1 MKKLLLSVI
10 IGSASFASFAQTAVG
25 TYVNNFT
32 LTDINGTVHNLY
44 DYTDAGKMVVI
55 DVSATW
61 CGPCWSYHGTGA
73 LNDFYLA
80 HGPSGADDAMVFFV
94 EGDASTTS
102 ADLNGTGTNT
112 QGDWV
117 TGESMPIIDLTTSA
131 SFTSTGM
138 VIPYFPVMYVICPN
152 RTIIKADVAGAIGT
166 LSQLNSYVGT
176 CPATASS
183 PNDAAILSYQGA
195 TKACT
200 PVDLKVKLQNNGTS
214 ALTAATITA
223 TVSGSQVASY
233 NWSGNLGTYDAVDV
247 TIGQYQPVSS
257 GDNVTFAITATD
269 ANVSNNTLSKTIGK
283 ASVGASNNIT
293 VKVSLDRYGSETSW
307 KIKRSNGATAYT
319 SPAYTDA
326 TANGTYPQADINI
339 VLPDDCYSLEVY
351 DSYGDGFTG
360 SYGNGSVQVW
370 VNGSSLGAVNT
381 LTSDLG
387 TDKFQLEAVA
397 GIEELEA
404 TAFNAYPNPASDILN
419 VSFEAVNT
427 AYSITMMDLQG
438 RVVASQELQG
448 LSGAQNVVIP
458 VAEFAKGS
466 YLVSVTSQGVTRS
479 QKVVI
484 K

>member
-10 IGSASFASFAQTAVG
+10 IGSASFANIAQTAVG

-61 CGPCWSYHGTGA
+61 CGPCWGYHGTGA

-80 HGPSGADDAMVFFV
+80 HGPSGANDAMVFFV
-94 EGDASTTS
+94 EGDPSTTS
-102 ADLNGTGTNT
+102 ADLNGTGSNT
-112 QGDWV
+112 QGNWV
-117 TGESMPIIDLTTSA
+117 AGEDMPIIDLTTSA
-131 SFTSTGM
+131 SFQNTGM
-138 VIPYFPVMYVICPN
+138 NIPYFPVMYVVCPN
-152 RTIIKADVAGAIGT
+152 RTILKSGTAGAIGT
-166 LSQLNSYVGT
+166 LSLLNSYVGD

-183 PNDAAILSYQGA
+183 PNDASILSYQGA

-214 ALTAATITA
+214 PLTAATITA
-223 TVSGSQVASY
+223 SVSGSQVASY

-247 TIGQYQPVSS
+247 TVGQYLPVTS
-257 GDNVTFAITATD
+257 GDNVTFAITGTD
-269 ANVSNNTLSKTIGK
+269 ANASNNTLSKTIGK
-283 ASVGASNNIT
+283 ASVGASNNVTI
-293 VKVSLDRYGSETSW
+293 KVTLDRYGSETSW
-307 KIKRSNGATAYT
+307 KIKRSNGTVAYS
-319 SPAYTDA
+319 SPAYTNEN
-326 TANGTYPQADINI
+326 ANGSYPQADINI
-339 VLPDDCYSLEVY
+339 FLPDDCYSLEVE
-351 DSYGDGFTG
+351 DSYGDGFDGT
-360 SYGNGSVQVW
+360 YGNGFVQVW

-381 LTSDLG
+381 LESDFG
-387 TDKFQLEAVA
+387 TDKYQLEAVA

-404 TAFNAYPNPASDILN
+404 IAFNAYPNPASDILN

-438 RVVASQELQG
+438 RVVATQELQG
-448 LSGAQNVVIP
+448 LSGAQNVAIP
-458 VAEFAKGS
+458 VAELAKGS

-479 QKVVI
+479 QTVVI

>member
-10 IGSASFASFAQTAVG
+10 IGSASFANIAQTAVG

-61 CGPCWSYHGTGA
+61 CGPCWGYHGTGA

-80 HGPSGADDAMVFFV
+80 HGPSGANDAMVFFV
-94 EGDASTTS
+94 EGDPSTTS
-102 ADLNGTGTNT
+102 ADLNGTGSNT
-112 QGDWV
+112 QGNWV
-117 TGESMPIIDLTTSA
+117 AGEDMPIIDLTTSA
-131 SFTSTGM
+131 SFQNTGM
-138 VIPYFPVMYVICPN
+138 NIPYFPVMYVVCPN
-152 RTIIKADVAGAIGT
+152 RTILKSGTAGAIGT
-166 LSQLNSYVGT
+166 LSLLNSYVGD

-183 PNDAAILSYQGA
+183 PNDASILSYQGA

-214 ALTAATITA
+214 PLTAATITA
-223 TVSGSQVASY
+223 SVSGSQVASY

-247 TIGQYQPVSS
+247 TVGQYLPVTS
-257 GDNVTFAITATD
+257 GDNVTFAITGTD
-269 ANVSNNTLSKTIGK
+269 ANASNNTLSKTIGK
-283 ASVGASNNIT
+283 ASVGASNNVTI
-293 VKVSLDRYGSETSW
+293 KVTLDRYGSETSW
-307 KIKRSNGATAYT
+307 KIKRSNGAVAYS
-319 SPAYTDA
+319 SPAYTNA
-326 TANGTYPQADINI
+326 SANGSYPQADINI
-339 VLPDDCYSLEVY
+339 FLADDCYSLEVE
-351 DSYGDGFTG
+351 DSYGDGFDGT
-360 SYGNGSVQVW
+360 YGNGFVQVW
-370 VNGSSLGAVNT
+370 VNGSSIGAVNT
-381 LTSDLG
+381 LESDFG
-387 TDKFQLEAVA
+387 TDKYQLEAVA
-397 GIEELEA
+397 GIGELEA

-438 RVVASQELQG
+438 RVVATQELQG
-448 LSGAQNVVIP
+448 LSGAQNVAIP
-458 VAEFAKGS
+458 VAELAKGS

-479 QKVVI
+479 QTVVI